1 MDRAGTDEDVVKDI
15 INNTAGQDLVDV
27 IKEYER
33 MYGTTLEKAIK
44 DDFSWMSG
52 ESNLLRKLDAAVS
65 EVTAYENMIKANPE
79 LKTPERTT
87 INKEMV
93 QAAQLQAFKAA
104 TSNRLGTDEMV
115 VYQMLQNG
123 SMTDDDIKALDS
135 ALKSKNS
142 SLIALLKSEFSGE
155 TLKALI
161 RRVESLG
168 IKETAK

>member
-1 MDRAGTDEDVVKDI
+1 
-15 INNTAGQDLVDV
+15 
-27 IKEYER
+27 
-33 MYGTTLEKAIK
+33 
-44 DDFSWMSG
+44 
-52 ESNLLRKLDAAVS
+52 
-65 EVTAYENMIKANPE
+65 
-79 LKTPERTT
+79 
-87 INKEMV
+87 MV

>member
-1 MDRAGTDEDVVKDI
+1 M
-15 INNTAGQDLVDV
+15 QQ
-27 IKEYER
+27 
-33 MYGTTLEKAIK
+33 
-44 DDFSWMSG
+44 SQ
-52 ESNLLRKLDAAVS
+52 KLQPMKHDK
-65 EVTAYENMIKANPE
+65 TNPQ
-79 LKTPERTT
+79 LNAPERTAIT
-87 INKEMV
+87 LEDLHK
-93 QAAQLQAFKAA
+93 AQLQAFKAA

-115 VYQMLQNG
+115 VYQMLQMA

>member
-1 MDRAGTDEDVVKDI
+1 
-15 INNTAGQDLVDV
+15 
-27 IKEYER
+27 
-33 MYGTTLEKAIK
+33 
-44 DDFSWMSG
+44 
-52 ESNLLRKLDAAVS
+52 
-65 EVTAYENMIKANPE
+65 
-79 LKTPERTT
+79 
-87 INKEMV
+87 
-93 QAAQLQAFKAA
+93 
-104 TSNRLGTDEMV
+104 MV

>member
-15 INNTAGQDLVDV
+15 INNVKGWDLVDV

-44 DDFSWMSG
+44 DDFSWVSD
-52 ESNLLRKLDAAVS
+52 ETSLLRKLDAAVS
-65 EVTAYENMIKANPE
+65 EVTAYENM
-79 LKTPERTT
+79 LKTNPQLNAPERTAIT
-87 INKEMV
+87 LEDLHK
-93 QAAQLQAFKAA
+93 AQLQAFKAA